1 MNPGTSF
8 GLWLKARR
16 RSMDLT
22 QPDLAKRVGCSLE
35 TIVKIESGERR
46 PSKQVAERLAECLGV
61 PADEHAAFVKYA
73 RAEASGAPTAYGTLM
88 PILLSQADDRTPW
101 RALHSLHRLYAY
113 PNNLPAQ
120 PHAFIG
126 PGQQVAA

>member
-1 MNPGTSF
+1 MYKTPYNGAWFGLAETGEAAQAGSGPEKVGIIRIMNPGTSF

-46 PSKQVAERLAECLGV
+46 PSKQVAELDEERRRL
-61 PADEHAAFVKYA
+61 
-73 RAEASGAPTAYGTLM
+73 
-88 PILLSQADDRTPW
+88 LLSQREQW
-101 RALHSLHRLYAY
+101 LQFIAL
-113 PNNLPAQ
+113 ND
-120 PHAFIG
+120 
-126 PGQQVAA
+126 

>member
-46 PSKQVAERLAECLGV
+46 PSKQVAERLAECLGI
-61 PADEHAAFVKYA
+61 PADEHSAFVKYA
-73 RAEASGAPTAYGTLM
+73 RVELSGSQP
-88 PILLSQADDRTPW
+88 LLLTQADDRTPW
-101 RALHSLHRLYAY
+101 RALHSLHRLLRGRSRMVRAWRTSCCWR
-113 PNNLPAQ
+113 PSCSFRAPA
-120 PHAFIG
+120 AT
-126 PGQQVAA
+126 

>member
-8 GLWLKARR
+8 GVWLKARR

-61 PADEHAAFVKYA
+61 PTDEHSAFVKYA
-73 RAEASGAPTAYGTLM
+73 RVEPLSGQ
-88 PILLSQADDRTPW
+88 PILLTQADDRTPW
-101 RALHSLHRLYAY
+101 RALRR
-113 PNNLPAQ
+113 
-120 PHAFIG
+120 IR
-126 PGQQVAA
+126 